1 MLVFQIPAFGL
12 ALKKDLQFIGDL
24 YNVAIGYSY
33 FGGQ

>member
-1 MLVFQIPAFGL
+1 MLTFQIPAFGP
-12 ALKKDLQFIGDL
+12 ASKKGLQFIGDL